1 MLAGA
6 FGLHRHRISE
16 PADRQRIA
24 STLPIMTST
33 MTASLLLVASVAVPP
48 TGPYKLVITWNQ
60 AGIAVVDYAD
70 AGRCERARRA
80 VEAEVQRRMR
90 ESLAAMPEGARIIGT
105 PANGAFCI
113 PG

>member
-1 MLAGA
+1 MQIVTPTMITFL
-6 FGLHRHRISE
+6 F
-16 PADRQRIA
+16 
-24 STLPIMTST
+24 
-33 MTASLLLVASVAVPP
+33 MTAVAAQQP
-48 TGPYKLVITWNQ
+48 GPFKLVITWNQ
-60 AGIAVVDYAD
+60 AGIAVVDYPD

-90 ESLAAMPEGARIIGT
+90 ESLASMPQGSRIIGT